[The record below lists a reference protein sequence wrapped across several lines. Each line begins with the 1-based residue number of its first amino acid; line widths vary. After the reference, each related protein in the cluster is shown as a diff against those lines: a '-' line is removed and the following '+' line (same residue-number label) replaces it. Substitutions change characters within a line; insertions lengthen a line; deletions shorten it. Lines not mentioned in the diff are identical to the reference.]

1 MPNNNQDP
9 FQPPKLDLSAPPAYS
24 RVDYNQPQT
33 VQLPPINENVA
44 HGKLPTYEEVQMEK
58 ILNDELAIPP
68 QMLNPPPPP
77 PIHHSMRA
85 PMNNTQNDMAFI
97 AIESGDEISSDN
109 GLLGTDIVFVTA
121 FFVSFIFNW
130 VGFLMLTCF
139 CHTIAGR
146 YGALSGFGLSLA
158 KWTLIVKHSTD
169 FAHNSNDWL
178 WWLIMTFGFLIC
190 IRALLQYLSIKKTW
204 RMLSSSAQQ
213 RLLFFY

>member
-1 MPNNNQDP
+1 MSGNQDL
-9 FQPPKLDLSAPPAYS
+9 QPPKLDLSAPPAYS

-33 VQLPPINENVA
+33 VLLPLINENDTNV

-58 ILNDELAIPP
+58 ILNDEMQIP

-85 PMNNTQNDMAFI
+85 PLPNQQNQNDMAFAI
-97 AIESGDEISSDN
+97 AIESADGDINSDN

-130 VGFLMLTCF
+130 IGFLMLTCF

-169 FAHNSNDWL
+169 FAHSSNDWL
-178 WWLIMTFGFLIC
+178 W
-190 IRALLQYLSIKKTW
+190 
-204 RMLSSSAQQ
+204 
-213 RLLFFY
+213 

>member
-1 MPNNNQDP
+1 MPNNQDP

-24 RVDYNQPQT
+24 RIDYNIPQT
-33 VQLPPINENVA
+33 VQLPPINENPA

-58 ILNDELAIPP
+58 ILNDELQIPP
-68 QMLNPPPPP
+68 QMMNPPPPP

-85 PMNNTQNDMAFI
+85 PLNNTQNDMAFI

>member
-1 MPNNNQDP
+1 MPNNNDY
-9 FQPPKLDLSAPPAYS
+9 QPPKLDLTAPPAYS
-24 RVDYNQPQT
+24 RVDYNQHQT
-33 VQLPPINENVA
+33 VQLPMIEENGVS
-44 HGKLPTYEEVQMEK
+44 HGKLPSYEEVQMEK
-58 ILNDELAIPP
+58 ILNDELTIP

-85 PMNNTQNDMAFI
+85 PLPNQSEMAFI
-97 AIESGDEISSDN
+97 AIESGDNEISSDN

-121 FFVSFIFNW
+121 FFVSFLFNW

-169 FAHNSNDWL
+169 FSHSSNDWL